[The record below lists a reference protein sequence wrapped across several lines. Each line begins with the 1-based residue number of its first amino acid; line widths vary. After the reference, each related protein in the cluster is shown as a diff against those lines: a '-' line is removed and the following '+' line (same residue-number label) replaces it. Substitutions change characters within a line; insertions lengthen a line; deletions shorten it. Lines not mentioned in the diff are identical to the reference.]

1 MWRHQREWI
10 KVNTRAPEQ
19 LNSSDLGA
27 RTRISEDSFCSFKAQ
42 GAVRG
47 PESGAAVLRYN

>member
-1 MWRHQREWI
+1 MWRHQREWM

-19 LNSSDLGA
+19 FNGSDLGA
-27 RTRISEDSFCSFKAQ
+27 RTRISEDSFCSFKAR

-47 PESGAAVLRYN
+47 PESGAAAPRYN